1 MANMPISFDRKL
13 QAIASVADRG
23 SRFPSCTTRHL
34 SSRGY
39 PEQSEIRHL
48 AELAISKSHQGYHI
62 QSEFYTSLAQYHE
75 RRESLCV
82 GHSWKRDAWFAT
94 LLPAQASATRERF

>member
-48 AELAISKSHQGYHI
+48 AELAISKSHQGLP
-62 QSEFYTSLAQYHE
+62 YT
-75 RRESLCV
+75 
-82 GHSWKRDAWFAT
+82 K
-94 LLPAQASATRERF
+94 